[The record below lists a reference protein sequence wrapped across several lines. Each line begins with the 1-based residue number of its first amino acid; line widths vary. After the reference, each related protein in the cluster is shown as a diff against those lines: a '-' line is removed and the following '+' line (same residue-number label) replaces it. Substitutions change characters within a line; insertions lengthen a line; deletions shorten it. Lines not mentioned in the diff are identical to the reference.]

1 VAEPRARGVPIID
14 YGADRHAERLGCLFD
29 AKTAEEAQLNHLAGP
44 GVHRRESRQRIFERE
59 DVHEWFWRRD
69 VQALERRGVHAAAT
83 FAGASRT
90 RGVHQDPPHHFR
102 CGREEVGAILPAD
115 DAPVEEPDV
124 GLLHEVCRLPPIG
137 LALARQHPPG
147 HAAKFE
153 AHERGELFQSL
164 GVPTAPGLQQAGQ
177 VRDPL
182 GHSHSLPGPESG
194 RLHFVPSDSACIG
207 DRTCERSAQGV
218 STPFGSERSEPM
230 PAIGFRIARAS
241 AFAFLLVFT
250 SLTTAGIDGLQVT
263 QVAAASNQNIAAPD
277 QPGPFNVGVT
287 VFSATMSGGRTTRV
301 QVFYPTAEPADCAMR
316 YRIAYLAGFF
326 DLQSPLCAR
335 PNALAVPGSFPLVV
349 HDHGGPGPGA
359 DFQRVAQLPLH
370 EIMASHGFVTAVA
383 LHSADPVV
391 RVRDLALLIDALL
404 ARNAA
409 SGDALAGSID
419 PDRIGISGVSAG
431 AAAAIGAA
439 GGVEDH
445 GVPADTRIKA
455 MVVYEPGLEY
465 PFDAAKVAIPYLI
478 MGGSQSR
485 YGLAIPA
492 LFAETVLALPRIYV
506 LNPSATHLSY
516 QTGMCAEIDQ
526 TREAALSAD
535 PALLEPLTTRITTN
549 PAAARAYDLWNMG
562 QILFPLFGPGGG
574 SGRNFCTRVG
584 VDSIRSLDANPQD
597 GFTDS
602 PPFLPTDAFTLNP
615 VIPEEILV
623 PQITLHTVAFW
634 KTFLQGDHHY
644 MRYLTPGYAQSH
656 HLQAA
661 VFKIE

>member
-1 VAEPRARGVPIID
+1 
-14 YGADRHAERLGCLFD
+14 
-29 AKTAEEAQLNHLAGP
+29 
-44 GVHRRESRQRIFERE
+44 
-59 DVHEWFWRRD
+59 
-69 VQALERRGVHAAAT
+69 
-83 FAGASRT
+83 
-90 RGVHQDPPHHFR
+90 
-102 CGREEVGAILPAD
+102 
-115 DAPVEEPDV
+115 
-124 GLLHEVCRLPPIG
+124 
-137 LALARQHPPG
+137 
-147 HAAKFE
+147 
-153 AHERGELFQSL
+153 
-164 GVPTAPGLQQAGQ
+164 
-177 VRDPL
+177 
-182 GHSHSLPGPESG
+182 
-194 RLHFVPSDSACIG
+194 
-207 DRTCERSAQGV
+207 
-218 STPFGSERSEPM
+218 
-230 PAIGFRIARAS
+230 
-241 AFAFLLVFT
+241 
-250 SLTTAGIDGLQVT
+250 
-263 QVAAASNQNIAAPD
+263 
-277 QPGPFNVGVT
+277 
-287 VFSATMSGGRTTRV
+287 
-301 QVFYPTAEPADCAMR
+301 MR

-370 EIMASHGFVTAVA
+370 ETMASHGFVTAVA

-535 PALLEPLTTRITTN
+535 PALPEPLTTRITTN

-584 VDSIRSLDANPQD
+584 VDSIRSLDGNPQD

-602 PPFLPTDAFTLNP
+602 PPFLPTDTFTLSP

-634 KTFLQGDHHY
+634 KTFLQGDHRY
-644 MRYLTPGYAQSH
+644 MRYLTAGYARSH
-656 HLQAA
+656 DLEAV
-661 VFKIE
+661 VFKID

>member
-1 VAEPRARGVPIID
+1 
-14 YGADRHAERLGCLFD
+14 
-29 AKTAEEAQLNHLAGP
+29 
-44 GVHRRESRQRIFERE
+44 
-59 DVHEWFWRRD
+59 
-69 VQALERRGVHAAAT
+69 
-83 FAGASRT
+83 
-90 RGVHQDPPHHFR
+90 
-102 CGREEVGAILPAD
+102 
-115 DAPVEEPDV
+115 
-124 GLLHEVCRLPPIG
+124 
-137 LALARQHPPG
+137 
-147 HAAKFE
+147 
-153 AHERGELFQSL
+153 
-164 GVPTAPGLQQAGQ
+164 
-177 VRDPL
+177 
-182 GHSHSLPGPESG
+182 
-194 RLHFVPSDSACIG
+194 
-207 DRTCERSAQGV
+207 
-218 STPFGSERSEPM
+218 M

-241 AFAFLLVFT
+241 ACAFLLVFT

-263 QVAAASNQNIAAPD
+263 QVAAASIKNIAAPD

-287 VFSATMSGGRTTRV
+287 VFSATMSGGRTARV

-370 EIMASHGFVTAVA
+370 ETMASHGFVTAVA

-535 PALLEPLTTRITTN
+535 PALPEPLTTRITTN

-634 KTFLQGDHHY
+634 KTFLQGDHRY
-644 MRYLTPGYAQSH
+644 MRYLTPGYARSH
-656 HLQAA
+656 RLEAV
-661 VFKIE
+661 VFKID